1 MNEITLMKS
10 KTMAEPGDINTLEE
24 LQQKKAEKTIKSW
37 LEIQKIVKVLQ
48 SLEEMMDE
56 QHKDHYTK
64 LQGKLRE
71 LYEFKIKSR
80 KIHDDIKFLK
90 LNAEGNPPRERP
102 LDYHIEEKNDTILVQ
117 AETCIEKF
125 LFILKENF
133 DYIPRIVSL
142 IGNNVRREKIESL
155 AELFCN
161 QFYDNILIPNPEQE
175 ELLICIFK
183 LLELEINK
191 MHSSNVEQFL
201 NDSSF
206 VGTLLTVFSKQ
217 YDLNIFLSDLLN
229 NTMFK
234 IENKTDGCLDISLYA
249 IQRSFIR
256 EEKKKKEGE
265 KEKEKENKKEKKE
278 KKTEEKEKKENED
291 EKKEK
296 KERMEDKMKR
306 FQLIDETFKTD
317 IKRTEIDFKNFNQLE
332 AEIEKENLQDIENA
346 DNVDKKIETE
356 KENETKNE
364 IIEIKLEKDEKKTE
378 DKKEE
383 KKEEKTENDDLTFE
397 NLVKKIKEVNNN
409 QNLKAFYLHLL
420 NQITDDPNTFCKE
433 KFIEVIKNEAY
444 AHDAER
450 LINKFKENINFV
462 REQVENLL
470 QTLFDRL
477 TAIPYPVR
485 CICKIIDTLISKK
498 FPKLPK
504 YLRHSFVGK
513 FLFNKC
519 IFPVLSLE
527 NKTTLKK
534 IIFTNAQR
542 RCLLSIIEIISAA
555 NRCSLFTHYEDVE
568 KVLFNKY
575 LFEVIPRLNKFY
587 DRLIDLRLPKQLNE
601 YLSHALEN
609 AENQTF
615 CFGGKKVEKS
625 NKIKN
630 KPTTYDYFGQNP
642 DEILRLQSIC
652 FTVEDVIFMKDLVND
667 NINLFKDLPNFENLK
682 MAVKEIDTNEYKI
695 DEAQEK
701 NQKKDSKS
709 FFIVSKLNTIPKLHQ
724 FLSREKSKKNKPL
737 LWRIK
742 DCIKTVLRSLNLLD
756 IKDYPYLY
764 MATTN
769 QKFFPAIHYSLKGT
783 EEEDEIKLDWYS
795 KYILNYISQI
805 DKSYLENDYKK
816 LYDEIYLEEKEK
828 LDDRNK
834 MSSEINA
841 REGINL
847 QNAKKAVDKIRYDY
861 KTLDQT
867 KKFQKIETF
876 IIKDETQ
883 VCIRVNEKIETEKDV
898 KEKKKGEIIASNI
911 KSLVIKAE
919 KESTQYVQVVDAN
932 NCEHRSEN
940 FMGKMEGRRDIAIKT
955 HAKKVNQFISKFSDP
970 DSPVKKLRIL
980 CEYIRQDIVEGE
992 PRHEIYKAFSD
1003 YKNLLKESIKKND
1016 KELLESTDDE
1026 AQKIELNEIVNKI
1039 ENHIMLKIYGYV
1051 FPINN
1056 PPERL
1061 KKLDKQFYD
1070 KTFLYEWLTPAL
1082 IGVKVNILP
1091 EEIENAKK
1099 TVEIM
1104 EDKAKSVYEKLKCI
1118 KDIYNNINQAIHFIT
1133 GKKDDLSSED
1143 QLPLLN
1149 YIIIQAHPKRY
1160 ISNIH
1165 YLKCFFDA
1173 STQEDNVF
1181 LTNIISV
1188 RDMVDN
1194 LSAEGLH
1201 INQEEFDK
1209 NVNEKREKYKIT
1221 I

>member
-1 MNEITLMKS
+1 MNEINLMKS
-10 KTMAEPGDINTLEE
+10 RTMVEPGDANTLEE
-24 LQQKKAEKTIKSW
+24 LQQKKAEKTIKNW

-56 QHKDHYTK
+56 QHLDHNNK
-64 LQGKLRE
+64 LEGKVRE

-102 LDYHIEEKNDTILVQ
+102 LDYYIEEKNENILVQ
-117 AETCIEKF
+117 ADTCIAGF
-125 LFILKENF
+125 LFTLRKYF

-206 VGTLLTVFSKQ
+206 IGTLLTVFSKQ
-217 YDLNIFLSDLLN
+217 NDLNIFLADLLN
-229 NTMFK
+229 NIMYTM
-234 IENKTDGCLDISLYA
+234 ENKTDGCLDISLYA

-265 KEKEKENKKEKKE
+265 KEKEKENKKEEKKKKAEEKDKKE
-278 KKTEEKEKKENED
+278 TEE

-296 KERMEDKMKR
+296 KEKTEDRIKR
-306 FQLIDETFKTD
+306 LKLIDETFKTD
-317 IKRTEIDFKNFNQLE
+317 IKKTEIDFKNFNQLE
-332 AEIEKENLQDIENA
+332 AEVEKENLEALENHENTKKEIE
-346 DNVDKKIETE
+346 IT
-356 KENETKNE
+356 KENEPKNE
-364 IIEIKLEKDEKKTE
+364 IVEITLEKDEKTTE
-378 DKKEE
+378 NKKEE
-383 KKEEKTENDDLTFE
+383 KEENDDLTFE
-397 NLVKKIKEVNNN
+397 NLLKKIKEVNNN

-433 KFIEVIKNEAY
+433 KFLEVIRNEAY
-444 AHDAER
+444 AHDAEK
-450 LINKFKENINFV
+450 LLKKFKENITFV
-462 REQVENLL
+462 RDQVESLL
-470 QTLFDRL
+470 QTLFDKL

-504 YLRHSFVGK
+504 FLRHSFVGK

-534 IIFTNAQR
+534 IIFTNPQR
-542 RCLLSIIEIISAA
+542 RCLHSIIEIISAA

-575 LFEVIPRLNKFY
+575 LFDVIPLLNKFY
-587 DRLIDLRLPKQLNE
+587 DRLIDLRLPRQLNE
-601 YLSHALEN
+601 YLSHAFEN
-609 AENQTF
+609 MEKKTF
-615 CFGGKKVEKS
+615 CFGGKKGGKTS
-625 NKIKN
+625 GIKN

-652 FTVEDVIFMKDLVND
+652 FSVEDVIFMKDLVLYNED
-667 NINLFKDLPNFENLK
+667 SFKDLPDFDFLK
-682 MAVKEIDTNEYKI
+682 KSVKEIDANEYKI
-695 DEAQEK
+695 DEAQKK

-709 FFIVSKLNTIPKLHQ
+709 FFIANQLDKVPKLEE
-724 FLSREKSKKNKPL
+724 FLSRKKSKKNKPL

-742 DCIKTVLRSLNLLD
+742 DCIKTILRSLNLLD

-769 QKFFPAIHYSLKGT
+769 EKFFPAIHYSLKGT
-783 EEEDEIKLDWYS
+783 EEEDEIQLNWYS
-795 KYILNYISQI
+795 KFIINYISQI
-805 DKSYLENDYKK
+805 DKSYLENDLKK
-816 LYDEIYLEEKEK
+816 LYDEIYLEEKEL

-847 QNAKKAVDKIRYDY
+847 QCAKKAVEKIKYDY
-861 KTLDQT
+861 RTLDQT

-883 VCIRVNEKIETEKDV
+883 VCIRVNETIETEKGL
-898 KEKKKGEIIASNI
+898 KEKKKGEIIASNF

-955 HAKKVNQFISKFSDP
+955 HAKKVNQFINKFSDP
-970 DSPVKKLRIL
+970 NSPVKKLRIL
-980 CEYIRQDIVEGE
+980 CQYIHEDIEEGE
-992 PRHEIYKAFSD
+992 PTHELYKAFDD

-1016 KELLESTDDE
+1016 KELIESTDPE
-1026 AQKIELNEIVNKI
+1026 EQKLELNEILNRI
-1039 ENHIMLKIYGYV
+1039 ENHIMLKIYKYV
-1051 FPINN
+1051 FPIN
-1056 PPERL
+1056 PSEKL
-1061 KKLDKQFYD
+1061 KKLDKQFYE
-1070 KTFLYEWLTPAL
+1070 KTLIYEWLTPAL
-1082 IGVKVNILP
+1082 LGVKVNVLP
-1091 EEIENAKK
+1091 EEIEKGKK
-1099 TVEIM
+1099 IVGQMEEI
-1104 EDKAKSVYEKLKCI
+1104 AQSVSEKLNCI
-1118 KDIYNNINQAIHFIT
+1118 KEIYNNINQAIHFIT

-1165 YLKCFFDA
+1165 YLKCFFDT
-1173 STQEDNVF
+1173 STQDNVF

-1188 RDMVDN
+1188 RDLVN
-1194 LSAEGLH
+1194 SLSAEKLN

-1209 NVNEKREKYKIT
+1209 NVNEKKEKYKIKMDD
-1221 I
+1221 